1 MSRNYSHN
9 ELRKLANLPDYDDQF
24 DELYQE
30 EVVSQSKQKRKEQTR
45 FGLKEE
51 Y

>member
-1 MSRNYSHN
+1 MSKNQYN
-9 ELRKLANLPDYDDQF
+9 DWRKLANSPDYEDQF
-24 DELYQE
+24 DEWYQE

-45 FGLKEE
+45 FGLKED

>member
-1 MSRNYSHN
+1 MSRNTQKDWY
-9 ELRKLANLPDYDDQF
+9 KLANSPDYEDQF

-30 EVVSQSKQKRKEQTR
+30 EIVSQSKQKRKEQGR
-45 FGLKEE
+45 FGFKED